1 MPRTSLGEFE
11 HQVMLALLRLGRK
24 AHTAPIVLEL
34 EEQTQRPITAAA
46 VYIVLRRLED
56 KGLIRSSMTT
66 GDGDDARERRLFQL
80 TGKGKASL
88 RDARATYLRLW
99 DGLEDQLEERP

>member
-11 HQVMLALLRLGRK
+11 HQVMLSLLRLGRK

-34 EEQTQRPITAAA
+34 EEQSQRPIRTAA

-56 KGLIRSSMTT
+56 KGLIRSSMTNE
-66 GDGDDARERRLFQL
+66 GDDARERRLFQL
-80 TGKGKASL
+80 TRKGKTSL

-99 DGLEDQLEERP
+99 NGLEDELEQA